1 MERDTYRIARGAS
14 CRAAKWKPID
24 ISWAAF
30 LDKLNAPA
38 RTGETVTEYKRMTKA
53 EKAVV
58 KDVGGF
64 VAGELLN
71 GKRSNRTVRSR
82 TMVTLD
88 ADKAY
93 AGQWEDV
100 TLLCEYRM
108 AMYTTHSHTPDEP
121 RMRFIIPL
129 DRPVSADEYGAIAR
143 RLASDIGIETM
154 DRTTYEPARLMYWP
168 SCPSDG
174 EYLFRSQD
182 GPVVCADDVLAG
194 YGPDEAWRDTTLWP
208 CAADEAEVVHR
219 ELKELGDPREKPGLV
234 GAFCRTYDVEEAI
247 AEFLPDVYERCDTPS
262 REPRYTYT
270 GGSTYG
276 GVSVY
281 NDGLYLFSRHDTDP
295 AGGGLHCCNAF
306 DMVCIHKYGHLDR
319 GGVSPDPTKRPSY
332 KAMCE
337 WVAGLDT
344 VKRLL
349 TDERIASAREDFAD
363 MVEGETRFSDAE
375 TDGVGG
381 AADPLLD
388 DDELLQAVREA
399 ESGDA
404 EWKQQLTYHPKT
416 SELEAT
422 AANVLLIMRNDP
434 LLRGA
439 FGYNELL
446 ERVVFLKPTPW
457 HRKVEDK
464 QDGDPWIDWDSANLR
479 VYMERVWG
487 LKNRADIQDAFAVIQ
502 EENKF
507 NPLQDYLR
515 GLTWD
520 GTERLDSLL
529 IRYLRAEDCEY
540 VRAVTRKWFTAA
552 VARAM
557 SPGRKFDNMLVLV
570 GDQGVGKSTLVQIMS
585 RGRFSDSITDL
596 KGKSA
601 YEQLR
606 GAWLVEFGELAS
618 MKRAEI
624 ETVKNFVSKTEDSY
638 RPAYG
643 EFTRTYKRMCVF
655 FGTTNELEFLKDRT
669 GARRFWPV
677 QVRARLADVVAAGG
691 ALLGLEAEVDQLW
704 AEAVARWR
712 AGEPL
717 WLSDAAVNEAAVA
730 AQEEFTVQDEMVGML
745 ERYLDTALP
754 DTWDELSP
762 EDRVAF
768 IQGHSTLELGPCNK
782 RRDVVCISEIRCEM
796 CGEERTKG
804 GVNDLLTR
812 RIANLMNN
820 MPGWVRSA
828 RRKRVPGY
836 GQQRIYYRVG
846 GSYTEEDDKMAEII
860 NRIKEREAQSL

>member
-24 ISWAAF
+24 YTWQDF
-30 LDKLNAPA
+30 LSKLNSPA
-38 RTGETVTEYKRMTKA
+38 RTGETVAEYKRMPKA
-53 EKAVV
+53 EKAMV

-71 GKRSNRTVRSR
+71 GKRSNRTVRCRS
-82 TMVTLD
+82 MVTLD

-93 AGQWEDV
+93 PGQWEDV
-100 TLLCEYRM
+100 TLLVEYRM
-108 AMYTTHSHTPDEP
+108 AMYSTHSHTPDEP
-121 RMRFIIPL
+121 RLRFIVPL
-129 DRPVSADEYGAIAR
+129 DRDVSADEYSAIAR
-143 RLASDIGIETM
+143 KLAADIGIETM

-174 EYLFRSQD
+174 EYLFRHQD
-182 GPVVCADDVLAG
+182 GPVVCADEILES

-208 CAADEAEVVHR
+208 CSADEADIVRHEI
-219 ELKELGDPREKPGLV
+219 KDLGDPREKPGLV

-247 AEFLPDVYERCDTPS
+247 AEFLPDVYEKCETHS

-295 AGGGLHCCNAF
+295 AGGGVHCQNAF
-306 DMVCIHKYGHLDR
+306 DMVCIHKFGHLDK
-319 GGVSPDPTKRPSY
+319 GNLSPDVTRRASY

-337 WVAGLDT
+337 WASGLDT

-349 TDERIASAREDFAD
+349 ADERIASAREDFAD
-363 MVEGETRFSDAE
+363 LAEMQFGDAGADGEF
-375 TDGVGG
+375 
-381 AADPLLD
+381 DPLLD
-388 DDELLQAVREA
+388 DIEDEDILGEVEDDD
-399 ESGDA
+399 G
-404 EWKQQLTYHPKT
+404 EWKQQLDYHPKT
-416 SELEAT
+416 GELEAT

-457 HRKVEDK
+457 HRKVENK
-464 QDGDPWIDWDSANLR
+464 RDGDPWIDWDSANLR

-507 NPLQDYLR
+507 NPLQDYLK

-520 GTERLDSLL
+520 GTERLDTLL

-557 SPGRKFDNMLVLV
+557 QPGRKFDNMLVLV

-585 RGRFSDSITDL
+585 KGRFSDSITDL
-596 KGKSA
+596 KGKGA

-606 GAWLVEFGELAS
+606 GAWLIEFGELAS

-677 QVRARLADVVAAGG
+677 QVRAKLADVVAAGG
-691 ALLGLEAEVDQLW
+691 ALLGLEEEVDQLW
-704 AEAVARWR
+704 AEAVVRWK
-712 AGEPL
+712 AGEKL
-717 WLSDAAVNEAAVA
+717 WLADAAVNEAAAEV
-730 AQEEFTVQDEMVGML
+730 QDRFSVQDELAGMIT
-745 ERYLDTALP
+745 EYLDTRLP
-754 DTWDELSP
+754 DTWDTLSV

-768 IQGHSTLELGPCNK
+768 IQGRSPLELGQCTK
-782 RRDVVCISEIRCEM
+782 RRDVVCISEIRCEL
-796 CGEERTKG
+796 CGEDRAKSG
-804 GVNDLLTR
+804 GSDILSR
-812 RIANLMNN
+812 RIANIMNN
-820 MPGWVRSA
+820 MPGWENTG
-828 RRKRVPGY
+828 KRVRLPGY
-836 GQQRIYYRVG
+836 GQQRVYHRNV
-846 GSYTEEDDKMAEII
+846 
-860 NRIKEREAQSL
+860 